1 MLLSRILNLEGYIVV
16 PTLFIFEIFSIV
28 FHKYCQKISILSV
41 LNLRLKFA
49 RFYDLEVILLIWL
62 SQKNRGA
69 KGLSTKHS
77 QNFSIEQKINF

>member
-1 MLLSRILNLEGYIVV
+1 MYTQQIFGMLS
-16 PTLFIFEIFSIV
+16 TD
-28 FHKYCQKISILSV
+28 FHKNRQKISILSV

>member
-1 MLLSRILNLEGYIVV
+1 MLS
-16 PTLFIFEIFSIV
+16 TD
-28 FHKYCQKISILSV
+28 FHKNRQKISILSV

-69 KGLSTKHS
+69 KGLSTKHRTK
-77 QNFSIEQKINF
+77 NEFLKNII